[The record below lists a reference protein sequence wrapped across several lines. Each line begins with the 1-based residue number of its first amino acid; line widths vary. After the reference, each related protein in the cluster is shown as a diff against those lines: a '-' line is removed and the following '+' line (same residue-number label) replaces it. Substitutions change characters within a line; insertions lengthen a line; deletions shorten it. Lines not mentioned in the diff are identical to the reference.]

1 MFDQRSIRLTS
12 TLGDGLRFRSLRGEE
27 ALSRPFRFE
36 LEFACDDASIDLAGL
51 LGTPM
56 TVELDVVGGKRWF
69 HGLVSRCAFAGH
81 EGNEAR
87 YRATLRP
94 WLWFLSRT
102 ADCRIFQEQT
112 APDIVHAI
120 FAKHAGPSVH
130 VEDRLSGAF
139 APRVYCVQYRESDL
153 DFVDRLLQ
161 DEGITYF
168 FAHEA
173 DKHTLVLAN
182 APGAHASFPSY
193 ETVPYFAKSPFARRE
208 RDHVHGW
215 DAQAEVRSGS
225 FVHTSFD
232 FEKPR
237 ADLIARREQPLP
249 QGGWAEG
256 ELYDYSG
263 RYTEPDQ
270 GDRGAALRLEA
281 DQAEHK
287 VAFGEGTAAGLAAG
301 YRFKLEDYP
310 REDQN
315 AEYLLREV
323 EHELWDPAYRSG
335 EEGGEDVEV
344 YRCRFTALPADV
356 PYRPPLTTPRPLI
369 RGPQTA
375 MVTGPGGEEI
385 WTDKYGRVKVQFPW
399 DRDGKRDE
407 KTSCWVRVSQ
417 PWAGTGYGG
426 IMIPRIGQEVVVEF
440 LEGDPDRP
448 IITGR
453 VYNAQAMP
461 PYGLPANATQSGVK
475 SNSSKGGGGSNEL
488 RFEDKKGSEQ
498 VYIHAQKD
506 ESIVVEND
514 KVEKVGHD
522 ETASVGNNRTRT
534 VGVDESVTIGSNQTI
549 TVGMNQTETIGA
561 NRTDTVAL
569 NEARTI
575 GIAQQQTVGAARNV
589 SVGAA
594 QGHEIGLSDTW
605 VIGVDRSASVGRNE
619 SLDVGDDRSA
629 DIGKNDSLQ
638 VGSDRSV
645 KIGKGDWLSVGKALA
660 IDAGDQIT
668 IITGEASITMK
679 KDGTITIAGKDIT
692 IDASGKINVK
702 ASGNIT
708 MKGQKILQ
716 N

>member
-36 LEFACDDASIDLAGL
+36 LEFACDDSSIDLAGL
-51 LGTPM
+51 LGTAM

-182 APGAHASFPSY
+182 APGAHRSFPSY

-208 RDHVHGW
+208 RDHVHAW
-215 DAQAEVRSGS
+215 DVQAEVRSGS

-237 ADLIARREQPLP
+237 ADLVARREQPLP

-281 DQAEHK
+281 DQAEHM

-301 YRFKLEDYP
+301 YRFKLEAYP

-335 EEGGEDVEV
+335 EEAGQEVEV
-344 YRCRFTALPADV
+344 YRCRFTAMPAEV
-356 PYRPPLTTPRPLI
+356 PYRPPLATPRPLI

-375 MVTGPGGEEI
+375 MVTGPAGEEI

-399 DRDGKRDE
+399 DREGKRDE

-426 IMIPRIGQEVVVEF
+426 MVIPRIGQEVIVEF

-461 PYGLPANATQSGVK
+461 PYPLPAGQNQSGLK
-475 SNSSKGGGGSNEL
+475 SNSTKGGGGSNEL
-488 RFEDKKGSEQ
+488 MFDDSKGKEKT
-498 VYIHAQKD
+498 YFHAQFD
-506 ESIVVEND
+506 HDAVVENNMTEHV
-514 KVEKVGHD
+514 KVNKTGTVDANETLRVHGARERTVDGKETVKVG
-522 ETASVGNNRTRT
+522 ASRERT
-534 VGVDESVTIGSNQTI
+534 VTGTEKYEVTGARSYK
-549 TVGMNQTETIGA
+549 VGGTEQLDVTG
-561 NRTDTVAL
+561 D
-569 NEARTI
+569 
-575 GIAQQQTVGAARNV
+575 QTVGLAAKRKLTI
-589 SVGAA
+589 A
-594 QGHEIGLSDTW
+594 
-605 VIGVDRSASVGRNE
+605 
-619 SLDVGDDRSA
+619 
-629 DIGKNDSLQ
+629 
-638 VGSDRSV
+638 
-645 KIGKGDWLSVGKALA
+645 
-660 IDAGDQIT
+660 AGDEVT
-668 IITGEASITMK
+668 VNAGGAKLTVSGGSREVSAAVAYKLEATTVEITGMASITLK
-679 KDGTITIAGKDIT
+679 VGGSSIK
-692 IDASGKINVK
+692 IDPSGVSIMGPIVK
-702 ASGNIT
+702 LN
-708 MKGQKILQ
+708 
-716 N
+716 